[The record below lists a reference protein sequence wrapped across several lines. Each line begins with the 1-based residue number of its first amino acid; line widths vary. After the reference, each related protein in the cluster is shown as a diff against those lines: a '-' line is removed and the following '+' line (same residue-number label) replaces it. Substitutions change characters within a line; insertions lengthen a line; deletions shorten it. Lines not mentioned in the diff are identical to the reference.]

1 MDQAEDEGMRAQSVQ
16 VGTQEPWWRVR
27 GDGEER
33 GALIGMGLE
42 TPLHCAGPPVTAPAC
57 HARST
62 EVRAD
67 DIKRLLT
74 LSGLIQAV
82 NEGMPGR
89 LLIHVSPGTPP
100 ELDVTPTPT
109 PISTRIL
116 TLSICIINGSETE
129 TNKQKQSKTREVCN
143 P

>member
-1 MDQAEDEGMRAQSVQ
+1 MVESQ
-16 VGTQEPWWRVR
+16 R
-27 GDGEER
+27 GRRGER
-33 GALIGMGLE
+33 GSDLHGAGD
-42 TPLHCAGPPVTAPAC
+42 PLHCAGPPVTAPAC

-82 NEGMPGR
+82 NEGVPGH

-109 PISTRIL
+109 PICTRIL
-116 TLSICIINGSETE
+116 TLSLCIKWFSN
-129 TNKQKQSKTREVCN
+129 
-143 P
+143 